1 MAITVKIA
9 ATTAADSGAGTEFIT
24 TAPFVLYGDDFG
36 VDEHAILT
44 RLGPSGAHKPM
55 TNKDGVIMVSA
66 FPNTVLVDAFG
77 TFRLIKTVTA
87 VAASVGYE
95 EQ

>member
-9 ATTAADSGAGTEFIT
+9 ATTAADSGAGTEFMT

-44 RLGPSGAHKPM
+44 DSG
-55 TNKDGVIMVSA
+55 
-66 FPNTVLVDAFG
+66 
-77 TFRLIKTVTA
+77 RQELI
-87 VAASVGYE
+87 SR
-95 EQ
+95 